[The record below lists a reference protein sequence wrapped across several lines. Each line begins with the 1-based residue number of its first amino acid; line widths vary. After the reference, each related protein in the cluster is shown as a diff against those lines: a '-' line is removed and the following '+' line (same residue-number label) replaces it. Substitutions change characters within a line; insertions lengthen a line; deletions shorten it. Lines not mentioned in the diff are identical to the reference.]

1 MEKIKKIAKIIA
13 IISAVLLVGSIVLH
27 KKCDKP
33 LQEVA
38 KNAYLLPSGSYQ
50 PPLVNIPFLTKG
62 KAPVSKVNLPIPRK
76 DVKTTIIVKNP
87 VPGAKD
93 ITIIVDKKGKVYR
106 SKDTPEDA
114 RIEVTHWK
122 PALLGLQSKWGIGVA
137 IDIPPDLSFTLSWDI
152 IRIWR
157 LHFGADLGGRLAD
170 YGFADFWIGTSVKYK
185 ILKNN
190 NLFALAGYNWINKTP
205 YVGVM
210 LRF

>member
-1 MEKIKKIAKIIA
+1 MIKIKKVFKIIA
-13 IISAVLLVGSIVLH
+13 IISAILLLGSVVLY

-62 KAPVSKVNLPIPRK
+62 KAPVSKMNLPIPKR

-106 SKDTPEDA
+106 SKDTPKDTK
-114 RIEVTHWK
+114 IEVTHWK
-122 PALLGLQSKWGIGVA
+122 PALFGLQNEWGIGV
-137 IDIPPDLSFTLSWDI
+137 IMKIPPDLSFALSWDV
-152 IRIWR
+152 IRIWK
-157 LHFGADLGGRLAD
+157 LHFGMDLGAKITN
-170 YGFADFWIGTSVKYK
+170 YGLTDAWIGTSVKYR
-185 ILKNN
+185 ILPKN
-190 NLFALAGYNWINKTP
+190 NLFALMGYNWTHKTP
-205 YVGVM
+205 YVGIM
-210 LRF
+210 IGF